1 MREYELLV
9 LGKGSLSDTEQKNLT
24 ADIEKVVS
32 EGKGNVEKREDWGKR
47 GLAYSLKKQ
56 KEGFYTL
63 FHFVAPEEFPKKL
76 EKKLSIN
83 ENILRYLLSREE

>member
-9 LGKGSLSDTEQKNLT
+9 LGKGTLSESEQKNLT
-24 ADIEKVVS
+24 ADIEKTIS
-32 EGKGNVEKREDWGKR
+32 EGKGNVEKLEDWGKR
-47 GLAYSLKKQ
+47 ELAYDIKKQ
-56 KEGFYTL
+56 REGNYVL

-83 ENILRYLLSREE
+83 ENILRYLLSRE